1 MSGKKQNKWPEWFNG
16 DVYTKGGV
24 VANPFSG
31 EEIMLTADE
40 LAMYDFIKG
49 AELYLAVYQE
59 TQPNSNS
66 DINKI
71 LGDFEK
77 GLAWFMKQNAK
88 AYMVL
93 LD

>member
-1 MSGKKQNKWPEWFNG
+1 MKQTNHTLPEWFNG

>member
-1 MSGKKQNKWPEWFNG
+1 MSGKKQNKLPEWFNG
-16 DVYTKGGV
+16 DVYTEGGI

-49 AELYLAVYQE
+49 AEHVLAVYQE

-66 DINKI
+66 NIDKI
-71 LGDFEK
+71 LRDFEK
-77 GLAWFMKQNAK
+77 GLAWFMRQNAK